1 MTSRIFFNSANY
13 PVSFSNEGGASW
25 EFGIDELFYLQKLSE
40 VLAEDGGGSNIAY
53 FRFCSFTGI
62 APLFL

>member
-40 VLAEDGGGSNIAY
+40 VLAEDGGSSYITY